1 MSRVYVWGVWALER
15 PQGAN
20 GRPGE
25 ISMCTCTGTCT
36 DISPLACTAKN
47 AARISAG
54 WKSGSSCGNLVGGW
68 WYRWAR
74 GLEACRAKRCSE
86 RRFCNSVPD
95 EQPGIVRTAQQN
107 HNARPPEL
115 AQGVVASDPLRL
127 QEAPYGSRWV
137 KAWRSVGEKLI
148 IRLSKPELPLEM
160 GGRLPKRRS
169 RRPAG
174 RRTPE
179 GTGIAEVTRV
189 RERFERLLTAGVEI
203 FSEHSLE
210 RVLQRVVDAARE
222 VVGAR
227 YAALGVLSPDG
238 TSLVQFVTSGITQA
252 ERDRIGDLPR
262 GRGLLGLVIREPA
275 PIRTADINRHAQRY
289 GFPPHHPP
297 MRSFLGVPVVARGKV
312 FGNLY
317 LTEKVGVDEFS
328 VEDEAIAV
336 LLAASTAVA
345 VENARLHEASQDLL
359 GQVRIMQRQR
369 DLFFAM
375 MNHELRNALTGVYG
389 WAERL
394 VKGKSAE
401 AIAQAGR
408 EVYEGADRTITLLN
422 NFLDL
427 TRLDAGKVRP
437 VWREVDVPNSVH
449 RALTGVRPAAEAKG
463 IALGERSPDAPPT
476 LRTDPVRLEQILVNL
491 LSNAVRHSPEGGIV
505 TVQVEPQPAAVAFRV
520 SDHGPGIPTELQ
532 ERIFEPFERFDPH
545 SGVGT
550 GLGLP
555 VSRRLAEVL
564 GGRLTVE
571 SVVGR
576 GATFSLSLPLA
587 PPST

>member
-1 MSRVYVWGVWALER
+1 MRRRFETL
-15 PQGAN
+15 
-20 GRPGE
+20 
-25 ISMCTCTGTCT
+25 
-36 DISPLACTAKN
+36 L
-47 AARISAG
+47 SAG
-54 WKSGSSCGNLVGGW
+54 
-68 WYRWAR
+68 
-74 GLEACRAKRCSE
+74 
-86 RRFCNSVPD
+86 
-95 EQPGIVRTAQQN
+95 
-107 HNARPPEL
+107 
-115 AQGVVASDPLRL
+115 VA
-127 QEAPYGSRWV
+127 
-137 KAWRSVGEKLI
+137 
-148 IRLSKPELPLEM
+148 
-160 GGRLPKRRS
+160 
-169 RRPAG
+169 
-174 RRTPE
+174 
-179 GTGIAEVTRV
+179 
-189 RERFERLLTAGVEI
+189 I

-210 RVLQRVVDAARE
+210 RVLQQIVDSARE

-227 YAALGVLSPDG
+227 YAALGVLGPDHQ
-238 TSLVQFVTSGITQA
+238 SLSQFVTSGLSDV
-252 ERDRIGDLPR
+252 ERERIGDLPR
-262 GRGLLGLVIREPA
+262 GRGLLGLVIREPK
-275 PIRTADINRHAQRY
+275 PIRSADINRHPKRY
-289 GFPPHHPP
+289 GFPPNHPP
-297 MRSFLGVPVVARGKV
+297 MKSFLGVPIRSRGEV

-317 LTEKVGVDEFS
+317 LTEKIGAKEFD

-345 VENARLHEASQDLL
+345 IENARLHEASQDLL

-564 GGRLTVE
+564 GGQLTVE

>member
-36 DISPLACTAKN
+36 DISPLACTATN

-137 KAWRSVGEKLI
+137 KAWRSVGQKLI

-275 PIRTADINRHAQRY
+275 PIRTADINRHPQRY

-317 LTEKVGVDEFS
+317 LTEEVGVDEFS
-328 VEDEAIAV
+328 LEDEAIAV
-336 LLAASTAVA
+336 LFAASTAVA

-359 GQVRIMQRQR
+359 GQVRTMQRQR

-463 IALGERSPDAPPT
+463 IALEERSPDAPPA

-491 LSNAVRHSPEGGIV
+491 LSNAVRHSPEGGTV

-545 SGVGT
+545 SGLGT

-564 GGRLTVE
+564 GGRLTVD
-571 SVVGR
+571 SVLGR